1 MAERPVPRPAN
12 QRPGAGLSG
21 RASLAGGGGGGGEPR
36 FQPPAPRWPDA
47 GNFLKLKIY
56 GCVFTRQTFTDYPDS
71 TTGRRAEADRPG
83 NPAEPRGREPDR
95 AGTEVGPCPRLLWLR
110 PAPTLLAYSAP
121 TISASAFPQ
130 KPRRRGPDGW
140 DPRAAAAALKAT
152 VTVASWGASAL
163 PGTAYLEAWAAQPH
177 EARPL
182 PPVTVVSSA
191 LVTPIVST
199 LPIVS
204 HAAARASAGAERAR
218 AGEPDGAAGA
228 PSGAAPRDE
237 HAYHRARLE
246 PEAGLD
252 GVVAALQR
260 KVRGLQQ
267 RQRRHRARLGAL
279 EGLVQQL
286 RRDHLLSHERL
297 RLLGATCVPGGPT
310 RPEPAGAGAVAIV
323 CGEQPAAVLYTLTPA
338 HDP

>member
-1 MAERPVPRPAN
+1 NQADPGIP
-12 QRPGAGLSG
+12 QRPE
-21 RASLAGGGGGGGEPR
+21 GGS
-36 FQPPAPRWPDA
+36 
-47 GNFLKLKIY
+47 
-56 GCVFTRQTFTDYPDS
+56 QT
-71 TTGRRAEADRPG
+71 GPG
-83 NPAEPRGREPDR
+83 QRL
-95 AGTEVGPCPRLLWLR
+95 GPCPRLLWLR
-110 PAPTLLAYSAP
+110 PASTLLAYSAS
-121 TISASAFPQ
+121 TTSASAFLQAAPLCVFQ
-130 KPRRRGPDGW
+130 ERRRQGPDGCIS
-140 DPRAAAAALKAT
+140 AAAALKAT
-152 VTVASWGASAL
+152 ATVASWGAPAL
-163 PGTAYLEAWAAQPH
+163 PGTAYLEAWPALPL

-199 LPIVS
+199 LPIVC
-204 HAAARASAGAERAR
+204 HTAAAASVQAERAEP
-218 AGEPDGAAGA
+218 GEPDGAAGEPSGE

-252 GVVAALQR
+252 GLVAALQR

-297 RLLGATCVPGGPT
+297 RLLGAVSVRAGWGMGRGPRGTQGGGL
-310 RPEPAGAGAVAIV
+310 RNGRGHRGARGGGGQAAGTQEGTT
-323 CGEQPAAVLYTLTPA
+323 G
-338 HDP
+338 DGG

>member
-1 MAERPVPRPAN
+1 MSN
-12 QRPGAGLSG
+12 LLSL
-21 RASLAGGGGGGGEPR
+21 RLAGWSKSRDQGGAQNQADPRIPRSPEGGSYTGPR
-36 FQPPAPRWPDA
+36 QR
-47 GNFLKLKIY
+47 
-56 GCVFTRQTFTDYPDS
+56 S
-71 TTGRRAEADRPG
+71 
-83 NPAEPRGREPDR
+83 
-95 AGTEVGPCPRLLWLR
+95 GPCPRLPWLR
-110 PAPTLLAYSAP
+110 PALTLLAYSAP
-121 TISASAFPQ
+121 RTAASAFSH
-130 KPRRRGPDGW
+130 KLRRPDPDGG

-163 PGTAYLEAWAAQPH
+163 PGTAYLEAWPAQPH

-204 HAAARASAGAERAR
+204 HATAETSAEAERDE
-218 AGEPDGAAGA
+218 AGGPDGAGGE
-228 PSGAAPRDE
+228 PSGAAPRGE

-246 PEAGLD
+246 PRAGLD

-297 RLLGATCVPGGPT
+297 RLLGAACLPGVPA
-310 RPEPAGAGAVAIV
+310 RPEPTGAGAVAIV
-323 CGEQPAAVLYTLTPA
+323 CGEQPAAAVLYTLTPA

>member
-1 MAERPVPRPAN
+1 MCMYPVTTA
-12 QRPGAGLSG
+12 QAPG
-21 RASLAGGGGGGGEPR
+21 R
-36 FQPPAPRWPDA
+36 FPCPPPARDETQVESRDEGGA
-47 GNFLKLKIY
+47 QN
-56 GCVFTRQTFTDYPDS
+56 Q
-71 TTGRRAEADRPG
+71 AEPG
-83 NPAEPRGREPDR
+83 IQEPRGRELDR
-95 AGTEVGPCPRLLWLR
+95 SWTEVGAMPTSSLAPPCPNTAGLLGVDNRRLSFSTRAALGASQALLGSQLL
-110 PAPTLLAYSAP
+110 PTPIIDALAR
-121 TISASAFPQ
+121 
-130 KPRRRGPDGW
+130 KPRRRGPDVR
-140 DPRAAAAALKAT
+140 DPHAAAALKAT
-152 VTVASWGASAL
+152 VTVASWGAPAL
-163 PGTAYLEAWAAQPH
+163 PGTAYLEAWPAQPH

-191 LVTPIVST
+191 LITPIVST
-199 LPIVS
+199 LPLVS
-204 HAAARASAGAERAR
+204 HAAAKASAGAERAGAGGPDGE
-218 AGEPDGAAGA
+218 AGEAC
-228 PSGAAPRDE
+228 GAAPRDE

-297 RLLGATCVPGGPT
+297 RLLGATCLPGSPA

-323 CGEQPAAVLYTLTPA
+323 CGEQPAAAFLYTLTPA
-338 HDP
+338 HGP

>member
-12 QRPGAGLSG
+12 QRPRAGLEDARHWRRG
-21 RASLAGGGGGGGEPR
+21 RGGEPR
-36 FQPPAPRWPDA
+36 WPDTSDGPSRSQTQKRKGLRIHPA
-47 GNFLKLKIY
+47 LCFLRRRIP
-56 GCVFTRQTFTDYPDS
+56 FFEAR
-71 TTGRRAEADRPG
+71 RRAEPGQTG
-83 NPAEPRGREPDR
+83 NPAESRRKEPDR

-121 TISASAFPQ
+121 TTAASPFLQ

-140 DPRAAAAALKAT
+140 DPRAAAALKAT

-163 PGTAYLEAWAAQPH
+163 PGAVYLEAWPAQPH

-191 LVTPIVST
+191 LITPIVST

-204 HAAARASAGAERAR
+204 HAAARASAGAEREG

-297 RLLGATCVPGGPT
+297 RLLGATCLPGGPT
-310 RPEPAGAGAVAIV
+310 RPDPAGAGAVAIV